1 MKSVRNFVFRKV
13 TTDLR
18 DLIGLTLI
26 VLNQLLIAVAIEQY
40 LEGLILLINHIL
52 TRSLPQ
58 TLRGIIIFNRQV
70 LDPVL
75 VELHIFLS
83 YSKKK
88 IAAVSSENF
97 IIYEPVS
104 RWSCFFSRFLK
115 KMGRNSQPNIQG
127 GQLQA
132 QQNINL

>member
-1 MKSVRNFVFRKV
+1 M
-13 TTDLR
+13 R

-88 IAAVSSENF
+88 ITAVSSENF

-115 KMGRNSQPNIQG
+115 KMDRNSQPNIQG

-132 QQNINL
+132 QKNINL